1 MKKIVDTSNFLRSKL
16 CRLSLLKAKVTYVIL
31 FYDPRLE
38 NVMASEVIE
47 ANLTY
52 EYHSF
57 IHVLPFRHEYI
68 SM

>member
-1 MKKIVDTSNFLRSKL
+1 MSPPLKSHK
-16 CRLSLLKAKVTYVIL
+16 LLK
-31 FYDPRLE
+31 LE

-57 IHVLPFRHEYI
+57 IHVLPFKHKYI